1 MTDQNIMHNTKNP
14 RQGGGCTWRG
24 SLLGGEN
31 PTRKMDLSRIQGGE
45 YRPIPSYVNP
55 WRLMASHGVSCP
67 PCRTDPLDLPTLR

>member
-55 WRLMASHGVSCP
+55 
-67 PCRTDPLDLPTLR
+67 